1 MQRDKRIMEREGT
14 KVNFLYNMVYQVTL
28 MILPL
33 ITMPYVS
40 RVLGAEGVGTYSYTY
55 SIAQYFL
62 LFGMLGVEI
71 YGNRCIARVRDDEQ
85 KRNFVFSSI
94 YTLQFIIA
102 SISVVVY
109 VLYVVLLSENKLYAF
124 LQAFYVVSGVFD
136 INWLFFGMEDFKLTV
151 TRKVLLKIINVVLI
165 FVFVKTSSDL
175 WKYLLV
181 LSLGYFIA
189 QSSMWLFASKYIKF
203 HFVKINETFRHFKA
217 ILILFMPLVAT
228 SIYRMMDKVMLGSF
242 STMQQVGFYENS
254 EKLINV
260 CLCVVSAFGAV
271 MMPRMSHLYARCKYD
286 ECRDLFVRSMEI
298 AIFIGC
304 AIAFGIASIANDFIP
319 IFYGAGYD
327 TCVSITIILSATV
340 LFITWACIVR
350 TLYLIPTEQNKVYI
364 YSVFLGAGFN
374 VIINWVLIP
383 RLASVGAAVGTII
396 AEVTVAVFQTIMV
409 RKELDFSQCIK
420 KSVPF
425 IIFGVVMFLVV
436 KMLPLEVAGNIER
449 LIGKILIGA
458 MVYFALSAIYFL
470 KTKNKLFYDVLGKI
484 VNIK

>member
-1 MQRDKRIMEREGT
+1 MERKGT
-14 KVNFLYNMVYQVTL
+14 KVNFLYNMVYQVAL

-40 RVLGAEGVGTYSYTY
+40 RVLGAEGIGTYSYTY

-62 LFGMLGVEI
+62 LFGMLGVEN
-71 YGNRCIARVRDDEQ
+71 YGNRSIARVRDDEQ
-85 KRNFVFSSI
+85 KRSAVFSSI

-102 SISVVVY
+102 SISVIVY
-109 VLYVVLLSENKLYAF
+109 VLYIAMFSGNKLYAF
-124 LQAFYVVSGVFD
+124 LQVFYVLSGVFD
-136 INWLFFGMEDFKLTV
+136 INWIFFGMEDFKLTV
-151 TRKVLLKIINVVLI
+151 TRKVLVKIINVVLI
-165 FVFVKTSSDL
+165 FAFVKTSADL

-203 HFVKINETFRHFKA
+203 HFTRINEAFKHFKD
-217 ILILFMPLVAT
+217 ILILFIPLVAT
-228 SIYRMMDKVMLGSF
+228 SIYRMMDKVMLGNF

-260 CLCVVSAFGAV
+260 CLCVISAFGAV
-271 MMPRMSHLYARCKYD
+271 MMPRMSNLYARSKYD

-304 AIAFGIASIANDFIP
+304 AITFGISSIANDFIP
-319 IFYGAGYD
+319 IFYGTGYD
-327 TCVSITIILSATV
+327 ACVSITIMLSATV

-350 TLYLIPTEQNKVYI
+350 TLYLIPTEKNKVYI
-364 YSVFLGAGFN
+364 YSVFLGAGVN
-374 VIINWVLIP
+374 VIINWALIP

-396 AEVTVAVFQTIMV
+396 AEVTVAVYQTIMV
-409 RKELDFSQCIK
+409 RKELDVSQCMK

-425 IIFGVVMFLVV
+425 IIFGSIMFLVV
-436 KMLPLEVAGNIER
+436 KILPFEVGGNIGS
-449 LIGKILIGA
+449 LIAKIFIGA
-458 MVYFALSAIYFL
+458 MVYLALSAIYFL
-470 KTKNKLFYDVLGKI
+470 KTKNKLFYDVIGKLMKI
-484 VNIK
+484 